1 MANIEKIT
9 DTMRYEEI
17 KSLLA
22 DREDIVEFCD
32 RKIGQIVAKAEKAK
46 EKNAQKKAEGD
57 ELREA
62 VAAVLTN
69 EPQLA
74 EDILGQLEGED
85 LTVAK
90 VRARLTQLVNLGLA
104 SKAEVKVGDKKRMA
118 YTLPVVE

>member
-90 VRARLTQLVNLGLA
+90 VRSRLTQLVNLRLA

-118 YTLPVVE
+118 YTLPIAE

>member
-46 EKNAQKKAEGD
+46 EKNAEKKAAGD

-62 VAAVLTN
+62 VASVLTN

-74 EDILGQLEGED
+74 EDILGHLEGED

-118 YTLPVVE
+118 YTLPIAE

>member
-46 EKNAQKKAEGD
+46 EKNAEKKAAGD

-118 YTLPVVE
+118 YTLPIAE

>member
-22 DREDIVEFCD
+22 NREDIVEFCD